1 MAFVFDFTHAPAPW
15 LPLRD
20 QNAVDNAIL
29 TDLHDAQGKTFENPD
44 FSVQVV
50 WDVHNIFVT
59 DLFQRIRMS
68 DIQDSKLVVILPSPE
83 NAVFMSLA
91 EVLNKY
97 QVSCRN
103 VHVFFLYEYANENG
117 KVAPYNSPYSRS
129 GHFVRYFYNR
139 LDAALRM
146 PMAQIHFWTEENVN
160 TYSDL
165 IAAEGGADVAYTT
178 MSWSGGIGAIDAESY
193 PAQTMDELMQMG
205 SRYVT
210 PMPENIAMDSMR
222 GMFGFSG
229 DLGNVPPCA
238 VTVGPK
244 DLAAAK
250 ECMHMQYLTAC
261 GGTIALQKSA
271 LKLSLFGP
279 LCPEN
284 TGSLMRLLPGICYM
298 SEDVAAQGVYREDA
312 PWLEEKIAQ
321 IRKQEE
327 GK

>member
-1 MAFVFDFTHAPAPW
+1 MAFIFEFSHAPAPW

-20 QNAVDNAIL
+20 MEAVDKAIL
-29 TDLHDAQGKTFENPD
+29 TDLHDAQGKTFENPG
-44 FSVQVV
+44 FSVEVV

-68 DIQDSKLVVILPSPE
+68 DVENKKLVLILPSPE
-83 NAVFMSLA
+83 NAVFISLT

-103 VHVFFLYEYANENG
+103 VHVFFLYEYANEVG
-117 KVAPYNSPYSRS
+117 QVAPWNSPYSRS
-129 GHFVRYFYNR
+129 GHFMRYFYQR
-139 LDAALRM
+139 LDARLRM
-146 PMAQIHFWTEENVN
+146 PMEQIHFWTDENVAG
-160 TYSDL
+160 YSDL

-178 MSWSGGIGAIDAESY
+178 MSWSGGIGVIDAETY
-193 PAQTMDELMQMG
+193 PAANMDELMAMG
-205 SRYVT
+205 SHYVT

-222 GMFGFSG
+222 GMFCFSG
-229 DLGNVPPCA
+229 DLGNVPPCS
-238 VTVGPK
+238 VTVGPR

-250 ECMHMQYLTAC
+250 TCMHMQFLTAC
-261 GGTIALQKSA
+261 GGSPALQKSA

-284 TGSLMRLLPGICYM
+284 TGSIMRLMNGTCYM
-298 SEDVAAQGVYREDA
+298 SEEVAADGVYRQDA
-312 PWLEEKIAQ
+312 KWLEQTIDN

-327 GK
+327 E